1 MAVETS
7 EQRPGAQVSTLT
19 DEGKPST
26 DEGASVRPA
35 AWKRADATPWLFFVV
50 FYAVLANV
58 PFWYAKHFLGFYHDG
73 WFCIEYAFIG
83 LVALFVPRLVA
94 SLLLFLTIVA
104 DMICAVCETYFLTPM
119 ECLTNLN
126 DLGKVDGRRLIV
138 LLGLYLLTFV
148 VIATPFFLP
157 IVKARRSARVRI
169 AGCLVAFIAICAGAD
184 LLTLVRRD
192 GRIPNPFKLEPPI
205 DQRKLSAF
213 DEVRLSRRTYVRLVT
228 LAFHDAA
235 LAKIEHSYDAS
246 TGKVASASAVALQE
260 ISAMPADEKVTA
272 PNIVEVLLESWGLP
286 NDPAVHD
293 ALVSFYLQP
302 ALLAKYKVLQGS
314 VPFYGPTMGGE
325 GRELCSSRIGFNLM
339 NASAGSLQS
348 CLPDKLAAEGYRNI
362 AVHGLDGHFFKRES
376 WWVRIGFKR
385 VIFRDEFSNMGLP
398 ECPGAFPGICDA
410 AITQWMTKTLQT
422 PDTKPDFLYW
432 MTLNSHL
439 PVPVPSALAD
449 GAPCSIA
456 PILKEKPAV
465 CSWYQLVANV
475 HRSVAQMA
483 ASNSVRP
490 TVFIIVGDHTPPF
503 ADPVSRNAFSASRV
517 PYVILL
523 PKEKPPTSASGD

>member
-1 MAVETS
+1 M
-7 EQRPGAQVSTLT
+7 STLT
-19 DEGKPST
+19 DKGKAST
-26 DEGASVRPA
+26 DEATYLRTSVWR
-35 AWKRADATPWLFFVV
+35 RADGTHWPFFVV

-58 PFWYAKHFLGFYHDG
+58 PFWYAKHFLGFFHDG

-94 SLLLFLTIVA
+94 SLLLFLTIIA

-119 ECLTNLN
+119 ECLTNLD
-126 DLGKVDGRRLIV
+126 DLGKVDGKRLIV
-138 LLGLYLLTFV
+138 LLGLYALTFV
-148 VIATPFFLP
+148 VIATPFVLP
-157 IVKARRSARVRI
+157 LVKIRRPARMRI
-169 AGCLVAFIAICAGAD
+169 AACLVAFIVICAGTD
-184 LLTLVRRD
+184 LVTLARRD
-192 GRIPNPFKLEPPI
+192 GHIPNPFKLEPPI

-213 DEVRLSRRTYVRLVT
+213 AEVRLSRRTYVRLVT

-235 LAKIEHSYDAS
+235 LAEIEHSYNAS
-246 TGKVASASAVALQE
+246 NGNVASASAIALQD
-260 ISAMPADEKVTA
+260 ISAMPADEKATT

-286 NDPAVHD
+286 NDPTVRD
-293 ALVSFYLQP
+293 ALVSPYLQP
-302 ALLAKYKVLQGS
+302 ELLARYKVLQGS

-339 NASAGSLQS
+339 TASAESLQN
-348 CLPDKLAAEGYRNI
+348 CLPDKLAAEGYRNT

-376 WWVRIGFKR
+376 WWARIGFKR
-385 VIFRDEFSNMGLP
+385 VIFRDEFAKMGLA

-439 PVPVPSALAD
+439 PVPVPSALTDA
-449 GAPCSIA
+449 APCSIA
-456 PILKEKPAV
+456 PILTQRPAV

-483 ASNSVRP
+483 ASNLARP

-503 ADPVSRNAFSASRV
+503 ADPTSRNAFSLSHV
-517 PYVILL
+517 PYVILI
-523 PKEKPPTSASGD
+523 PNEKKATPVAGN